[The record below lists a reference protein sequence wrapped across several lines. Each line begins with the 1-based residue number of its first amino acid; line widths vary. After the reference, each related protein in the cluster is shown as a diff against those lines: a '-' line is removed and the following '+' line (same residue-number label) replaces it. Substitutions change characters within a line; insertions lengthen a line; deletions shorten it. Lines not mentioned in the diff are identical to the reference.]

1 MPFVGIGDEEIL
13 RCPKCQASL
22 IKVLE
27 SRHTTANVVLRRRQC
42 HSCDHIW
49 GTLEVSL
56 EASAFCYRDRGG
68 KRTDGR
74 RRADFGVKSVV
85 LDKIAALLTRE
96 Y

>member
-13 RCPKCQASL
+13 RCPKCSASL

-27 SRHTTANVVLRRRQC
+27 SRHTTDNVVSRRRQC

-74 RRADFGVKSVV
+74 RRADFGVKLEVV
-85 LDKIAALLTRE
+85 DKIAGAIKSER
-96 Y
+96 

>member
-1 MPFVGIGDEEIL
+1 MPFVGTGDEEVL
-13 RCPKCQASL
+13 RCPNCNASL

-27 SRHTTANVVLRRRQC
+27 SRHTTGNAVSRRRQC
-42 HSCDHIW
+42 HACDHIW
-49 GTLEVSL
+49 GTLEISL
-56 EASAFCYRDRGG
+56 EDSAFCYRDRGG

-85 LDKIAALLTRE
+85 LDDIAALLTRE

>member
-1 MPFVGIGDEEIL
+1 MGTGNEEVL

-27 SRHTTANVVLRRRQC
+27 SRHTTDNVVSRRRQC

-49 GTLEVSL
+49 GTVEASL

-74 RRADFGVKSVV
+74 RRADFGVKLEVV
-85 LDKIAALLTRE
+85 DKITGAIKSE
-96 Y
+96 H